1 MKRALSIALLF
12 GSAASLLGLAACE
25 TPIAAPGDVEDAA
38 QTTDLTTIRVL
49 LTDAP
54 SDYIAAASV
63 DIGRVT
69 LIPADDGAHIVLN
82 EDGTDGFVDLLD
94 FQGAATM
101 PLAEA
106 EIDPGTFGELRMIVE
121 AARVELIEGY
131 TFRDGSTEMDLTV
144 PSGAQSGLKLKLQND
159 EDGGPVEFVPGESV
173 LVLDFDVSQSFVL
186 RGNPDTPAG
195 VHGVNFKPAIRV
207 TAMDVA
213 ASISGVVSTDVEDFS
228 LGGLTVVA
236 TPTDGG
242 TVDGYQTYVGTAL
255 TADDG
260 TYTIHY
266 LVPGSYDV
274 TVQVP
279 EGFGTEPEASSV
291 VLGNKEDLAGVDF
304 TVIDVTG
311 SIAGTVSTELDGVSV
326 EGLVVTALPDAE
338 GAEPITTETLSDG
351 AYLFDGIVA
360 GSYLVTV
367 AVGEGQVTDPADA
380 AVEVDVAEDVTA
392 VDFAILEDLTGTIS
406 GSISTALDGVSI
418 GGLTVSALSDAD
430 GAEAI
435 TAVTSAD
442 GAFVIEGVPA
452 GTYTVTVAAGDGLT
466 TSPSEIVVTVEEQED
481 ESGLTFQVIVA
492 G

>member
-351 AYLFDGIVA
+351 A
-360 GSYLVTV
+360 
-367 AVGEGQVTDPADA
+367 
-380 AVEVDVAEDVTA
+380 
-392 VDFAILEDLTGTIS
+392 
-406 GSISTALDGVSI
+406 
-418 GGLTVSALSDAD
+418 
-430 GAEAI
+430 
-435 TAVTSAD
+435 
-442 GAFVIEGVPA
+442 
-452 GTYTVTVAAGDGLT
+452 
-466 TSPSEIVVTVEEQED
+466 
-481 ESGLTFQVIVA
+481 
-492 G
+492 